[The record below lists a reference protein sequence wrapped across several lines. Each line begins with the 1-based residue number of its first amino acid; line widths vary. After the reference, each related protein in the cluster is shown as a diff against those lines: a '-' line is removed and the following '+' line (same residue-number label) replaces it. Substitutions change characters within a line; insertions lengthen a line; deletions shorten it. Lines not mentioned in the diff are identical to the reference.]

1 MEPSA
6 QIKMC
11 AQTIAQFVFHEGN
24 GAKCPFVF
32 NWPNN
37 LDNNNFNQL
46 YVFQEVEVEDMKCGD
61 FTPKPCKGIELIF
74 FTQYCLKIMQHGHLE
89 MTKLQVKHAS

>member
-11 AQTIAQFVFHEGN
+11 VQTIAQFVFHEGN

-32 NWPNN
+32 N
-37 LDNNNFNQL
+37 
-46 YVFQEVEVEDMKCGD
+46 
-61 FTPKPCKGIELIF
+61 
-74 FTQYCLKIMQHGHLE
+74 
-89 MTKLQVKHAS
+89 

>member
-11 AQTIAQFVFHEGN
+11 AQTIMQIVFHEGN
-24 GAKCPFVF
+24 SAKCSLNF

-37 LDNNNFNQL
+37 LDSSRFNQL
-46 YVFQEVEVEDMKCGD
+46 YVFWKVEVQDNKCGD
-61 FTPKPCKGIELIF
+61 FAPKPCKGIELVL
-74 FTQYCLKIMQHGHLE
+74 FTQCCFKIM
-89 MTKLQVKHAS
+89 

>member
-11 AQTIAQFVFHEGN
+11 AQIIAQFVFHEGN
-24 GAKCPFVF
+24 NVKCSFIL

-37 LDNNNFNQL
+37 LDNNKFDQF
-46 YVFQEVEVEDMKCGD
+46 YVF
-61 FTPKPCKGIELIF
+61 
-74 FTQYCLKIMQHGHLE
+74 
-89 MTKLQVKHAS
+89 